1 MREAGSGTVFSR
13 RGLLTFVATAGGAAW
28 NRASAAVSEFWN
40 KKPPAEWSSE
50 EIDRLVTASPW
61 ARQVNAEVRPPER
74 GESRQGGPNDPTG
87 YPDDGTGYP
96 GGSRNPRG
104 GGGMGG
110 PGIGIPGVGLPRI
123 GIGGMGGPRIGGGG
137 GGMGGG
143 RGGGG
148 QGRGGGRSQG
158 RSQVKGTVRWESA
171 KPILEAL
178 KSPLPEAFA
187 GHYVISVSGFPLSG
201 GRRSAVGSEERG
213 AETSEDALDRL
224 KSFTYL
230 EPTGKRSA
238 QPGVVQHQPGT
249 GDGTILFGF
258 SKEFLNLAPSDKEVS
273 FSTNLGRVSLKTK
286 FDLKAMRYQ
295 GTLAV

>member
-1 MREAGSGTVFSR
+1 MREAGSGVVFSR
-13 RGLLTFVATAGGAAW
+13 RGLLTLVATAGGAAW
-28 NRASAAVSEFWN
+28 NRALAAASEFWN
-40 KKPPAEWSSE
+40 KKPPADWTSE

-61 ARQVNAEVRPPER
+61 ARQVNAQVLPPER
-74 GESRQGGPNDPTG
+74 GESRQGGPAG

-96 GGSRNPRG
+96 GGSRSPRG

-110 PGIGIPGVGLPRI
+110 PSIGIPGIGMPR
-123 GIGGMGGPRIGGGG
+123 IGGMGGPRIGG

-148 QGRGGGRSQG
+148 QGRGGGRSPG

-187 GHYVISVSGFPLSG
+187 DHYVVSVSGFPLSG
-201 GRRSAVGSEERG
+201 GGRRAEVGSEERG
-213 AETSEDALDRL
+213 AETPDDALERL

-238 QPGVVQHQPGT
+238 QPGVVQRQAGA

-258 SKEFLNLAPSDKEVS
+258 SKEFLNLGPRDKEVV
-273 FSTNLGRVSLKTK
+273 FTTNLGRASIKTK

>member
-1 MREAGSGTVFSR
+1 MREAGSGAVFSR
-13 RGLLTFVATAGGAAW
+13 RGLLTFVATAGGTAW
-28 NRASAAVSEFWN
+28 NRALAAASEFWN

-61 ARQVNAEVRPPER
+61 ARQVNAEVRAPER
-74 GESRQGGPNDPTG
+74 GESRGGGPNDPTG
-87 YPDDGTGYP
+87 YP
-96 GGSRNPRG
+96 GGSRSPRG

-110 PGIGIPGVGLPRI
+110 PSIGIPGIGLPRI
-123 GIGGMGGPRIGGGG
+123 GIGGMGGPSIGG

-148 QGRGGGRSQG
+148 GGGQGRGGGRSPG

-187 GHYVISVSGFPLSG
+187 GHYVVSVSGFPMTG
-201 GRRSAVGSEERG
+201 GRGSEVGPEERG

-238 QPGVVQHQPGT
+238 QPGVVQHQPGA

-258 SKEFLNLAPSDKEVS
+258 SKEFLNLAPGDKEVA
-273 FSTNLGRVSLKTK
+273 FSTNLGRVSIKTK
-286 FDLKAMRYQ
+286 FDLKAMRYL